1 MHRYGWENTYKVKVV
16 GPGSYGHHPQST
28 TNPLS
33 IGTTAL
39 LQHFAILSI
48 SVQILVF
55 FLGFGKAKISWE
67 KYMRENK
74 YF

>member
-1 MHRYGWENTYKVKVV
+1 MHSYGWENTYKVKVV

-28 TNPLS
+28 TNSLS

-39 LQHFAILSI
+39 LQQVAILSI

-55 FLGFGKAKISWE
+55 FEDLAKPKFLGRST
-67 KYMRENK
+67 
-74 YF
+74 